1 MGYNYLPGVQVSTND
16 GGLAIG
22 STPTAKPT
30 VILGTAGSGQIS
42 TPYLVT
48 DRAAAAAEFGLSGT
62 LIRGMEEV
70 RQGGCDNIV
79 LFRIGARAASLSGIG
94 TLQVDQGGGTF
105 AADVNNAGY
114 TIVFG
119 QVTPTISNDYRVY
132 YEAGLLEVWYQGNQ
146 VYSNNQANPIDTGDI
161 AVTGKAVAGVV
172 LKDSVNG
179 SNANHFLRSIPL
191 SNSLIA
197 SSTVTNVASSGG
209 AITAIAVATPGAGYS
224 TAPAVA
230 ITGGGGTGATATA
243 TLGTGGTA
251 GQVISITVTAP
262 GSGYTSTPTVTL
274 TGGGFSTAAT
284 IGTITKTAIG
294 PATRN
299 PALVQDLGDTGL
311 SLTPGANG
319 FDPCNLYQAL
329 QDAFDLLEIMPVQ
342 QVFCP
347 NIAVDTPNVAY
358 YVNGAATTDVN
369 NPANGSALGWLKTS
383 VDPNSN
389 GKIYQW
395 AHKTA
400 DSAGNVVSAQ
410 TFTSAS
416 DRLSKNFNEVSFAF
430 QLARFCARQSK
441 NQGGCIGFIGFNAPK
456 NFKPS
461 GLKTWIGTLPTY
473 SGAPTFANQNLG
485 NPATA
490 GSGLLGTPLLVGTV
504 ASKLN
509 DSCKEVP
516 TVGYRLPG
524 LFETVEP
531 SDATTMG
538 EYDDAVVI
546 DGNGY
551 KTDIGAFI
559 HCVADFA
566 LLSNSYAT
574 TYVAN
579 LAGVTAGLCSSLDEK
594 SALTNKALS
603 SVSQIYRLTMAQ
615 MDSLVQAKINVL
627 RFKGDNNPVVLL
639 HDRSA
644 ALLTSDY
651 TFLLRLRIKF
661 LVTQI
666 LFKEAD
672 NYIGTSSTDGLTMAA
687 LQTALDK
694 NLLGL
699 QKRGYLRG
707 YNFTV
712 NSTLASQRVGQM
724 FINIVFSPANELVRI
739 SATVSAGVQ

>member
-22 STPTAKPT
+22 STPSAKPT
-30 VILGTAGSGQIS
+30 VILGTAGAGQIS

-62 LIRGMEEV
+62 LIKGMEEV
-70 RQGGCDNIV
+70 QQGGCDNIV
-79 LFRIGARAASLSGIG
+79 LFRVGARAASLSGIG
-94 TLQVDQGGGTF
+94 TYQVDQGGGTY
-105 AADVNNAGY
+105 AADVNNIGF

-119 QVTPTISNDYRVY
+119 QVTPTIANDYRVY
-132 YEAGLLEVWYQGNQ
+132 YENGLLEVWYQGSQ
-146 VYSNNQANPIDTGDI
+146 VYSNNQSNPIDTGDI
-161 AVTGKAVAGVV
+161 AVTGAAAAGTA

-179 SNANHFLRSIPL
+179 ANANHFLRSIPL

-197 SSTVTNVASSGG
+197 TSTQTTVAQSGG
-209 AITAIAVATPGAGYS
+209 TITAIAVATGGAGYAS
-224 TAPAVA
+224 APTVA
-230 ITGGGGTGATATA
+230 ISGGGGTGATATA
-243 TLGTGGTA
+243 TLGSGGTA

-262 GSGYTSTPTVTL
+262 GSGYNSNPTVTL
-274 TGGGFSTAAT
+274 SGGGFSTAAT
-284 IGTITKTAIG
+284 LGAVTKTTLVVAS
-294 PATRN
+294 RN
-299 PALVQDLGDTGL
+299 PASVLDLGDTGL
-311 SLTPGANG
+311 GLTPSAVG
-319 FDPCNLYQAL
+319 FDPCKLYEAL
-329 QDAFDLLEIMPVQ
+329 QDAYDLLEIMPVQ

-358 YVNGAATTDVN
+358 YAAGALTTDAN
-369 NPANGSALGWLKTS
+369 NPANGTALGWLKTS
-383 VDPNSN
+383 LDGNNNRV
-389 GKIYQW
+389 YQW

-410 TFTSAS
+410 TFTSAA
-416 DRLSKNFNEVSFAF
+416 DRLLKNFNEVSFAY
-430 QLARFCARQSK
+430 QLARFCAKQSR

-461 GLKTWIGTLPTY
+461 GLKSWIGTLPSY
-473 SGAPTFANQNLG
+473 DSNLNFENQNLG
-485 NPATA
+485 NPVTA
-490 GSGLLGTPLLVGTV
+490 GSGLLGTALLVGTTT
-504 ASKLN
+504 AKLN
-509 DSCKEVP
+509 ANCKEVA
-516 TVGYRLPG
+516 TQSYRPAG
-524 LFETVEP
+524 LFETLDP
-531 SDATTMG
+531 TTNQMG
-538 EYDDAVVI
+538 DYDDAVVI

-551 KTDIGAFI
+551 KTDIGAYI
-559 HCVADFA
+559 HCVADYA

-574 TYVAN
+574 TYVSN
-579 LAGVTAGLCSSLDEK
+579 LAGVTAGLCSVLDEK
-594 SALTNKALS
+594 SALTNKALTA
-603 SVSQIYRLTMAQ
+603 VSQIYRLSMPQ
-615 MDSLVQAKINVL
+615 MDNLVQAKINVL

-639 HDRSA
+639 HDRTA

-661 LVTQI
+661 LVSKV
-666 LFKEAD
+666 LFRQAD

-694 NLLGL
+694 DLQNL

-712 NSTLASQRVGQM
+712 TSTLASQRVGQM

>member
-22 STPTAKPT
+22 STATAKPT
-30 VILGTAGSGQIS
+30 VILGTAGAGQLS

-62 LIRGMEEV
+62 LIQGMEEV
-70 RQGGCDNIV
+70 RQGGCDNII
-79 LFRIGARAASLSGIG
+79 LFRIGARAATLTGIG
-94 TLQVDQGGGTF
+94 TLQVDQGSGTF
-105 AADVNNAGY
+105 AADVNNVGFSI
-114 TIVFG
+114 TFG
-119 QVTPTISNDYRVY
+119 NITPTISNDYRVY
-132 YEAGLLEVWYQGNQ
+132 YESGLLEVWYQGNQ
-146 VYSNNQANPIDTGDI
+146 VYSNDVNNPIDTGDI
-161 AVTGKAVAGVV
+161 AVTGKAVAGLA
-172 LKDSVNG
+172 LKDTVYAGSV
-179 SNANHFLRSIPL
+179 HFLKSIPL

-197 SSTVTNVASSGG
+197 SSSLTNVAASGG
-209 AITAIAVATPGAGYS
+209 AITAIAVATPGSGYS
-224 TAPAVA
+224 SAPTVA
-230 ITGGGGTGATATA
+230 ISGGGGTGATATA
-243 TLGTGGTA
+243 ALGSGGASGT
-251 GQVISITVTAP
+251 VVTITVTAP
-262 GSGYTSTPTVTL
+262 GSGYTSNPTVTL
-274 TGGGFSTAAT
+274 SGGGFTVAAT
-284 IGTITKTAIG
+284 VGTVTKSPIVA
-294 PATRN
+294 ATRL

-311 SLTPGANG
+311 GLTPGSNG
-319 FDPCNLYQAL
+319 FDPCKLYEAL
-329 QDAFDLLEIMPVQ
+329 QDAYDLLEIMPVQ

-347 NIAVDTPNVAY
+347 NIAIDTPNVAY
-358 YVNGAATTDVN
+358 YVSGAPTTDAN
-369 NPANGSALGWLKTS
+369 NPANGSALGWLKS
-383 VDPNSN
+383 SLDVNN
-389 GKIYQW
+389 NKVYQW

-410 TFTSAS
+410 TFTSAT
-416 DRLSKNFNEVSFAF
+416 DRLTKNFNEVSFGY
-430 QLARFCARQSK
+430 QLARFCAKQSR

-461 GLKTWIGTLPTY
+461 GLKTWIGTMPTY
-473 SGAPTFANQNLG
+473 AGSPNFENQNLG

-490 GSGLLGTPLLVGTV
+490 GTGLLGTPILVGTT
-504 ASKLN
+504 AAKLN
-509 DSCKEVP
+509 ANCKEVA
-516 TVGYRLPG
+516 TQGYRLAG
-524 LFETVEP
+524 LFETVDAN
-531 SDATTMG
+531 DATQMG
-538 EYDDAVVI
+538 DYDDAVVI

-551 KTDIGAFI
+551 KTDIGAYI

-574 TYVAN
+574 TYVGN

-594 SALTNKALS
+594 AALTNKALS
-603 SVSQIYRLTMAQ
+603 SVAQIYRLSMPQ
-615 MDSLVQAKINVL
+615 MDNLVQAKINVL

-661 LVTQI
+661 LVTSV
-666 LFKEAD
+666 LFRQAD

-694 NLLGL
+694 DLLNL

-712 NSTLASQRVGQM
+712 SSTLASQRVGQM